1 MIVVGALVEA
11 RPFWSDRVRSAMTAV
26 PGVEVHGIAP
36 DGRLILTVD
45 DGQGARPGRSLQQVK
60 ELEGVVSVTL
70 IGDPL
75 GQTSDTEREATV
87 AGSQLNRGGGIG
99 RIPIG

>member
-11 RPFWSDRVRSAMTAV
+11 RPFWSDRVRTAMAVV

-45 DGQGARPGRSLQQVK
+45 DSQGARPGRSLQQVK

-70 IGDPL
+70 IGNPL
-75 GQTSDTEREATV
+75 DQSLDAETRSRV
-87 AGSQLNRGGGIG
+87 AGSH
-99 RIPIG
+99 